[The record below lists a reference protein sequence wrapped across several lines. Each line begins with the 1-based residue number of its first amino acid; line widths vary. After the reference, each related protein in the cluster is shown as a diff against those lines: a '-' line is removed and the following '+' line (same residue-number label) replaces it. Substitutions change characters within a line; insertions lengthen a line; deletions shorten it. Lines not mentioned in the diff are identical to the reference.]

1 MNRILPLYLLLSVH
15 SALASPLSTLLKDAL
30 LHDPSVMAARAESAS
45 ARSRVEQAR
54 SAHWPVVTATGSKLL
69 SQSHRYSYDYDSE
82 DIFPGIRGEMNIFA
96 SGAIEADVRRSE
108 SEAEYYYFKEK
119 ETGEETIRS
128 FVSLYLDALREK
140 QSIAVL
146 EQSLSRHD
154 AILNDL
160 NTISIHDTGR
170 ESEFVQTEA
179 RRLMVRQQINT
190 RTRVLK
196 TTLGRL
202 STWTTNP
209 VTESDLENPFSRM
222 TESRLLTDYTQ
233 APQKGNPSWL
243 ASSADVE
250 SKKAALKAQERARYP
265 RVDLTG
271 SVTRDDRQIGISLSW
286 DLFNRNASYGV
297 SEKAAQIA
305 AATGRLDSVARMIDE
320 TGRLSLITVRQSRM
334 EMETLRRQEQ
344 ASARVVDFYRL
355 QFRVAR
361 KTLIELLNAENEL
374 YSVGLSRVQ
383 TEDQM
388 LHGMLDYLY
397 SQGMLLKW
405 SGVNLSGA
413 EEKVTGQKDR

>member
-1 MNRILPLYLLLSVH
+1 
-15 SALASPLSTLLKDAL
+15 
-30 LHDPSVMAARAESAS
+30 
-45 ARSRVEQAR
+45 
-54 SAHWPVVTATGSKLL
+54 
-69 SQSHRYSYDYDSE
+69 
-82 DIFPGIRGEMNIFA
+82 
-96 SGAIEADVRRSE
+96 
-108 SEAEYYYFKEK
+108 
-119 ETGEETIRS
+119 
-128 FVSLYLDALREK
+128 
-140 QSIAVL
+140 VL
-146 EQSLSRHD
+146 EQSLSRHN

-170 ESEFVQTEA
+170 ESEFVQAEA

-196 TTLGRL
+196 TTLGKL

-209 VTESDLENPFSRM
+209 VTEADLENPFSRM
-222 TESRLLTDYTQ
+222 TESRLLTDFTQ
-233 APQKGNPSWL
+233 TPQKGNPSWL
-243 ASSADVE
+243 ASQADVE
-250 SKKAALKAQERARYP
+250 SKKAALKAQELARYP

-271 SVTRDDRQIGISLSW
+271 SVTRDDRQIGVSLSW

-383 TEDQM
+383 T
-388 LHGMLDYLY
+388 
-397 SQGMLLKW
+397 
-405 SGVNLSGA
+405 
-413 EEKVTGQKDR
+413 

>member
-1 MNRILPLYLLLSVH
+1 MN
-15 SALASPLSTLLKDAL
+15 
-30 LHDPSVMAARAESAS
+30 DPAVMEARAELNSAQ
-45 ARSRVEQAR
+45 SRTEQAR
-54 SAHWPVVTATGSKLL
+54 SAHWPVITVTGSKLL

-82 DIFPGIRGEMNIFA
+82 DILPGIRGEVNIFA

-108 SEAEYYYFKEK
+108 SEAEYYHYKVK
-119 ETGEETIRS
+119 ETGEERIRS

-140 QSIAVL
+140 QSIEVL
-146 EQSLSRHD
+146 KQSLSRHNS
-154 AILNDL
+154 ILNDL

-170 ESEFVQTEA
+170 ESEFVQADA
-179 RRLMVRQQINT
+179 RRLMVRQQLNT
-190 RTRVLK
+190 RNRVLK
-196 TTLGRL
+196 STLGKL
-202 STWTTNP
+202 STWTINP
-209 VTESDLENPFSRM
+209 VTEADLENPFSLM
-222 TESRLLTDYTQ
+222 TESRLLTDFTQ
-233 APQKGNPSWL
+233 APQTGNPSWL
-243 ASSADVE
+243 TSQADVE
-250 SKKAALKAQERARYP
+250 SKKAALRAQELARYP
-265 RVDLTG
+265 RIDLTG
-271 SVTRDDRQIGISLSW
+271 SVTRDDRQIGVNLSW

-305 AATGRLDSVARMIDE
+305 AATGRLDSVARLIDE
-320 TGRLSLITVRQSRM
+320 TGRLSLITVRESRV

-344 ASARVVDFYRL
+344 ASAKVVDFYRL

-405 SGVNLSGA
+405 SGVNLSDAKNNGA
-413 EEKVTGQKDR
+413 EGQVNK

>member
-1 MNRILPLYLLLSVH
+1 MPFCSLVRDVVMNAPAVIQTRADLI
-15 SALASPLSTLLKDAL
+15 SAL
-30 LHDPSVMAARAESAS
+30 
-45 ARSRVEQAR
+45 SRIEQAN

-69 SQSHRYSYDYDSE
+69 SQRHRYSYDYGTE
-82 DIFPGIRGEMNIFA
+82 DILPGIRGEVNIFA

-108 SEAEYYYFKEK
+108 LEAEYYHYKVE

-140 QSIAVL
+140 QSIEVL

-170 ESEFVQTEA
+170 ESEFVQAEA
-179 RRLMVRQQINT
+179 RRLMVLQQINF
-190 RTRVLK
+190 RSRVLK
-196 TTLGRL
+196 TTLGKL
-202 STWTTNP
+202 STWTKNP

-222 TESRLLTDYTQ
+222 TEARLLTDFTQ

-243 ASSADVE
+243 ASRADVE
-250 SKKAALKAQERARYP
+250 SKKAALKAQELARYP
-265 RVDLTG
+265 RLDLTG
-271 SVTRDDRQIGISLSW
+271 SVTRDDRQIGVNLSW

-297 SEKAAQIA
+297 TEKAAQIV

-320 TGRLSLITVRQSRM
+320 TGRLSLITVRQSRV

-344 ASARVVDFYRL
+344 ASAKVVDFYRL

-374 YSVGLSRVQ
+374 YSVGLSRIQ

-388 LHGMLDYLY
+388 RHGMLDYLY

-405 SGVNLSGA
+405 SGVNLSGEEENNGA
-413 EEKVTGQKDR
+413 ERLVIK

>member
-1 MNRILPLYLLLSVH
+1 MKNLLFSLLLLSWSTI
-15 SALASPLSTLLKDAL
+15 SAPFYSLVREAVMN
-30 LHDPSVMAARAESAS
+30 DPAVMEARAELNSAQ
-45 ARSRVEQAR
+45 SRTEQAR
-54 SAHWPVVTATGSKLL
+54 SAHWPVITVTGSKLL

-82 DIFPGIRGEMNIFA
+82 DILPGIRGEVNIFA

-108 SEAEYYYFKEK
+108 SEAEYYHYKVK
-119 ETGEETIRS
+119 ETGEERIRS

-140 QSIAVL
+140 QSIEVL
-146 EQSLSRHD
+146 KQSLSRHNS
-154 AILNDL
+154 ILNDL

-170 ESEFVQTEA
+170 ESEFVQADA
-179 RRLMVRQQINT
+179 RRLMVRQQLNT
-190 RTRVLK
+190 RNRVLK
-196 TTLGRL
+196 STLGKL
-202 STWTTNP
+202 STWTINP
-209 VTESDLENPFSRM
+209 VTEADLENPFSLM
-222 TESRLLTDYTQ
+222 TESRLLTDFTQ
-233 APQKGNPSWL
+233 APQTGNPSWL
-243 ASSADVE
+243 ASQADVE
-250 SKKAALKAQERARYP
+250 SKKAALRTQELARYP
-265 RVDLTG
+265 RIDLTG
-271 SVTRDDRQIGISLSW
+271 SVTRDDRQIGVNLSW

-305 AATGRLDSVARMIDE
+305 AATGRLDSVARLIDE
-320 TGRLSLITVRQSRM
+320 TGRLSLITVRESRV

-344 ASARVVDFYRL
+344 ASAKVVDFYRL

-405 SGVNLSGA
+405 SGVNLSDAKNNGA
-413 EEKVTGQKDR
+413 EGQVNK

>member
-1 MNRILPLYLLLSVH
+1 MKNLLFSLLLLSWSTI
-15 SALASPLSTLLKDAL
+15 SAPFYSLVREAVMN
-30 LHDPSVMAARAESAS
+30 DPAVMEARAELNSAQ
-45 ARSRVEQAR
+45 SRTEQAR
-54 SAHWPVVTATGSKLL
+54 SAHWPVITVTGSKLL

-82 DIFPGIRGEMNIFA
+82 DILPGIRGEVNIFA

-108 SEAEYYYFKEK
+108 SEAEYYHYKVK
-119 ETGEETIRS
+119 ETGEERIRS

-140 QSIAVL
+140 QSIEVL
-146 EQSLSRHD
+146 KQSLSRHNS
-154 AILNDL
+154 ILNDL

-170 ESEFVQTEA
+170 ESEFVQADA
-179 RRLMVRQQINT
+179 RRLMVRQQLNT
-190 RTRVLK
+190 RNRVLK
-196 TTLGRL
+196 STLGKL
-202 STWTTNP
+202 STWTINP
-209 VTESDLENPFSRM
+209 VTEADLENPFSLM
-222 TESRLLTDYTQ
+222 TESRLLTDFTQ
-233 APQKGNPSWL
+233 APQTGNPSWL
-243 ASSADVE
+243 TSQADVE
-250 SKKAALKAQERARYP
+250 SKKAALRAQELARYP
-265 RVDLTG
+265 RIDLTG
-271 SVTRDDRQIGISLSW
+271 SVTRDDRQIGVNLSW

-305 AATGRLDSVARMIDE
+305 AATGRLDSVARLIDE
-320 TGRLSLITVRQSRM
+320 TGRLSLITVRESRV

-344 ASARVVDFYRL
+344 ASAKVVDFYRL

-405 SGVNLSGA
+405 SGVNLSDAKNNGA
-413 EEKVTGQKDR
+413 EGQVNK

>member
-1 MNRILPLYLLLSVH
+1 ME
-15 SALASPLSTLLKDAL
+15 
-30 LHDPSVMAARAESAS
+30 ARAEATS

-69 SQSHRYSYDYDSE
+69 AQSHRYDYDYDSE
-82 DIFPGIRGEMNIFA
+82 DILPGIRGEMNIFA
-96 SGAIEADVRRSE
+96 SGAIEADVSRSE
-108 SEAEYYYFKEK
+108 SEAEYYRYKVDEA
-119 ETGEETIRS
+119 GEETIRS

-146 EQSLSRHD
+146 EQSLSRHN

-170 ESEFVQTEA
+170 ESEFVQAEA

-196 TTLGRL
+196 TTLGKL

-209 VTESDLENPFSRM
+209 VTEADLENPFSRM
-222 TESRLLTDYTQ
+222 TESRLLTDFTQ
-233 APQKGNPSWL
+233 TPQKGNPSWL
-243 ASSADVE
+243 ASQADVE
-250 SKKAALKAQERARYP
+250 SKKAALKAQELARYP

-271 SVTRDDRQIGISLSW
+271 SVTRDDRQIGVSLSW

-361 KTLIELLNAENEL
+361 KTLIELLNAESEL

>member
-1 MNRILPLYLLLSVH
+1 MKNLLFSLLLLSWSTI
-15 SALASPLSTLLKDAL
+15 SAPFYSLVREAVMN
-30 LHDPSVMAARAESAS
+30 DPAVMEARAELNSAQ
-45 ARSRVEQAR
+45 SRTEQAR
-54 SAHWPVVTATGSKLL
+54 SAHWPVITVTGSKLL

-82 DIFPGIRGEMNIFA
+82 DILPGIRGEVNIFA

-108 SEAEYYYFKEK
+108 SEAEYYHYKVK
-119 ETGEETIRS
+119 ETGEERIRS

-140 QSIAVL
+140 QSIEVL
-146 EQSLSRHD
+146 KQSLSRHNS
-154 AILNDL
+154 ILNDL

-170 ESEFVQTEA
+170 ESEFVQADA
-179 RRLMVRQQINT
+179 RRLMVRQQLNT
-190 RTRVLK
+190 RNRVLK
-196 TTLGRL
+196 STLGKL
-202 STWTTNP
+202 STWTINP
-209 VTESDLENPFSRM
+209 VTEADLENPFSLM
-222 TESRLLTDYTQ
+222 TESRLLTDFTQ
-233 APQKGNPSWL
+233 APQTGNPSWL
-243 ASSADVE
+243 ASQADVE
-250 SKKAALKAQERARYP
+250 SKKAALRAQELARYP
-265 RVDLTG
+265 RIDLTG
-271 SVTRDDRQIGISLSW
+271 SVTRDDRQIGVNLSW

-305 AATGRLDSVARMIDE
+305 AATGRLDSVARLIDE
-320 TGRLSLITVRQSRM
+320 TGRLSLITVRESRV

-344 ASARVVDFYRL
+344 ASAKVVDFYRL

-405 SGVNLSGA
+405 SGVNLSDAKNNGA
-413 EEKVTGQKDR
+413 EGQVNK